1 VTVPRAIRAEHEAQ
15 TKSPS
20 GPSHLR
26 LVSITRMGINAPE
39 PINPRTDRF
48 QKQMVAT
55 GDSFLGVRFLSAK
68 SARTIGAQRYLGCT
82 VRTQGFSPS
91 LRFSPVLAWWLC
103 FTPHPPLG
111 FRSSELFP
119 RRQPRYLSIFVALL
133 SSRQCPSDSSKLE
146 SPVHPYTLS
155 LDAPPVRVVWCRVSV
170 AHLCRTSEHHPYRPS
185 SASWIIGWGE
195 WSVTHR
201 GLTRGMDPVH
211 ASPSRGAWQRLRV
224 SQDVD
229 FRALIQRR
237 VRSRHTSITS

>member
-1 VTVPRAIRAEHEAQ
+1 
-15 TKSPS
+15 
-20 GPSHLR
+20 
-26 LVSITRMGINAPE
+26 MGINAPE

-155 LDAPPVRVVWCRVSV
+155 LDAPPVRVVWCRPKSV
-170 AHLCRTSEHHPYRPS
+170 EIPGGTADFVPVLLLFSVLALQFSRSHDETRSHEPLRPDTPRRDSCCPARIISILS
-185 SASWIIGWGE
+185 S
-195 WSVTHR
+195 
-201 GLTRGMDPVH
+201 PVWM
-211 ASPSRGAWQRLRV
+211 A
-224 SQDVD
+224 
-229 FRALIQRR
+229 
-237 VRSRHTSITS
+237 

>member
-1 VTVPRAIRAEHEAQ
+1 
-15 TKSPS
+15 
-20 GPSHLR
+20 
-26 LVSITRMGINAPE
+26 MGINSPE

-91 LRFSPVLAWWLC
+91 LRLSPVPAWWLY
-103 FTPHPPLG
+103 FAPHPPLG

-119 RRQPRYLSIFVALL
+119 HRQPRYLSIFVALL
-133 SSRQCPSDSSKLE
+133 SSRQCPSDSSKPE
-146 SPVHPYTLS
+146 SPVHPYSHS
-155 LDAPPVRVVWCRVSV
+155 LDAPPVSGVLRRVPV
-170 AHLCRTSEHHPYRPS
+170 AHLCETSEHHPYRPPS
-185 SASWIIGWGE
+185 VSWITGRGE

-201 GLTRGMDPVH
+201 GLTRGIHPVH

-237 VRSRHTSITS
+237 VRSQHTAVTP